1 MLVMMMAAAVL
12 FGGTA
17 QDNPSQT
24 EEATPPQAAQ
34 PEREA
39 DDGDRVICRREHVLG
54 SNRPQRIC
62 MPKREWD
69 AIREASR
76 DNLNRMDRGTPQG
89 LPDTSPA
96 GG

>member
-12 FGGTA
+12 LGGAA
-17 QDNPSQT
+17 QNNPSQT

-39 DDGDRVICRREHVLG
+39 DEGDRVICRREHVVG

-62 MPKREWD
+62 LPKREWD
-69 AIREASR
+69 AMR
-76 DNLNRMDRGTPQG
+76 DDARNNADRLNRGAPEIIESRP
-89 LPDTSPA
+89 SF
-96 GG
+96 